1 VAATGLLGINPYF
14 KGVKIDTSKPV
25 NLAIQLQQKEQA
37 KKEALDKSFM
47 DYEKSINPAGMRKQE
62 GDVFLKKFAENK
74 AFYLQNRDKILN
86 PARYGYDAQSQYM
99 ANNKSLLSLID
110 QSKQA
115 AANDKVAQQHFMAQ
129 KGLNAPDGYKTA
141 LELSRLPVTD
151 PNYKPL
157 DITQYKF
164 YENLDPIKYGN
175 KVYSKIKL
183 SEEAPEFIEMK
194 EKPGYYY
201 TKTKSKVSP
210 EYRNI
215 ILQEGYANY
224 ANDEGLRKGIN
235 EIFDTNKAE
244 VKRLEEKYSTKIPNA
259 QALAGIYT
267 WDLQPM
273 KEVTSDIKPTKDLE
287 FQNWLKRFNLTQ
299 GAKKVQPVRMEN
311 IFDKTGSGGVPL
323 KIGTDYEIV
332 AGKVLDKDGNPAT
345 VNFKDVSGEKL
356 PPDLYSVLEKYGIDL
371 RKKDKYK
378 MVAKDG
384 KIQSITDSKGTV
396 ITRETIMS
404 AQKKFDTERKGEEP
418 LFVEEEDIEV
428 SAPVKS
434 NKFKLSATGA
444 NGVKIF
450 SNDGVNW
457 VDKNGKKIK

>member
-1 VAATGLLGINPYF
+1 MAATGLLGINPYF

-25 NLAIQLQQKEQA
+25 NFAIQLQQKEQA

-62 GDVFLKKFAENK
+62 GDIFLQKFAENK

-99 ANNKSLLSLID
+99 ANNKGLLSLID

-115 AANDKVAQQHFMAQ
+115 AANDKIVQQHFVAQ
-129 KGLNAPDGYKTA
+129 KDLNAPEGYKTD

-157 DITQYKF
+157 DITRHRF
-164 YENLDPIKYGN
+164 YENLDPIKYAN

-201 TKTKSKVSP
+201 TKTKSKVLP
-210 EYRNI
+210 EYKNI
-215 ILQEGYANY
+215 ILQEGYTNY

-267 WDLQPM
+267 WDMQPM

-287 FQNWLKRFNLTQ
+287 FQNWLKKFNLTQ
-299 GAKKVQPVRMEN
+299 GAKGGQKGEYSPQVQVDEIFEAGEGDKIEINVEGKNIKGRRVQLPADIEGKFDRKVGNTKFSPDYFVMSEDKLNIYPV
-311 IFDKTGSGGVPL
+311 FVTGKT
-323 KIGTDYEIV
+323 
-332 AGKVLDKDGNPAT
+332 
-345 VNFKDVSGEKL
+345 
-356 PPDLYSVLEKYGIDL
+356 KYGSDILGGEGGTKLNEKIPVKTSLIPALGKAYGGQSWTKENLFSDGTQ
-371 RKKDKYK
+371 KAPPKS
-378 MVAKDG
+378 DG
-384 KIQSITDSKGTV
+384 KKTKTYKG
-396 ITRETIMS
+396 
-404 AQKKFDTERKGEEP
+404 
-418 LFVEEEDIEV
+418 L
-428 SAPVKS
+428 
-434 NKFKLSATGA
+434 
-444 NGVKIF
+444 
-450 SNDGVNW
+450 
-457 VDKNGKKIK
+457 DKNGNPIYE

>member
-1 VAATGLLGINPYF
+1 MAATGLLGINPYF

-37 KKEALDKSFM
+37 KREALDKSFM

-62 GDVFLKKFAENK
+62 GDVFLQKFAENK

-99 ANNKSLLSLID
+99 ANNKGLLSLID

-129 KGLNAPDGYKTA
+129 KGLNAPEGYKTD

-151 PNYKPL
+151 PRYKPL
-157 DITQYKF
+157 DITIHKF

-201 TKTKSKVSP
+201 TKTKSKISP
-210 EYRNI
+210 EYKNI

-299 GAKKVQPVRMEN
+299 GAKKVQPFRMEN

-332 AGKVLDKDGNPAT
+332 AGKVLDKNGNPAT
-345 VNFKDVSGEKL
+345 VNFKDISGEKL

-418 LFVEEEDIEV
+418 LFVDEEVEV
-428 SAPVKS
+428 SVPKVETLAERMRR
-434 NKFKLSATGA
+434 N
-444 NGVKIF
+444 
-450 SNDGVNW
+450 
-457 VDKNGKKIK
+457 KIKK

>member
-1 VAATGLLGINPYF
+1 MAATGLLGINPYF
-14 KGVKIDTSKPV
+14 KGVNIDTSKPV

-37 KKEALDKSFM
+37 KREALDKSFM

-129 KGLNAPDGYKTA
+129 KNLNAPEGYKTA

-151 PNYKPL
+151 SNYKPL

-201 TKTKSKVSP
+201 TKTKSKISP
-210 EYRNI
+210 EYKNI

-244 VKRLEEKYSTKIPNA
+244 VKRLEKKYDTKIPDA

-267 WDLQPM
+267 WDLQPV

-287 FQNWLKRFNLTQ
+287 FQNWLKKFNLTQ
-299 GAKKVQPVRMEN
+299 GAKGGQKGEYSPQVQVDEIFEAGEGDKIEINVEGKNIKGRRVQLPADIEGKFDRKVGNTKFSPDYFVMSEDKLNIYPV
-311 IFDKTGSGGVPL
+311 FVTGKT
-323 KIGTDYEIV
+323 
-332 AGKVLDKDGNPAT
+332 
-345 VNFKDVSGEKL
+345 
-356 PPDLYSVLEKYGIDL
+356 KYGSDIL
-371 RKKDKYK
+371 GGEGGTKLNE
-378 MVAKDG
+378 
-384 KIQSITDSKGTV
+384 KI
-396 ITRETIMS
+396 
-404 AQKKFDTERKGEEP
+404 
-418 LFVEEEDIEV
+418 
-428 SAPVKS
+428 PVKTS
-434 NKFKLSATGA
+434 LIPALGKAYGGQSWTKENLFSDGTQKAPPKTETTADRMRKARNKKS
-444 NGVKIF
+444 
-450 SNDGVNW
+450 
-457 VDKNGKKIK
+457 